1 MEKNLGIKWYQTID
15 STNSQANRELADAP
29 HGSVWVADFQTAGR
43 GQRGNRWESKS
54 AENLTFSILLRPTF
68 LHPAQQ
74 FHISRIASLGVL
86 RYLHD
91 KGLDAKIKWPNDIY
105 IGNKKICG
113 MLIENSISTDKLS
126 ASIVGIGLNLNQR
139 GFSSELTNPTSLI
152 MEKLSAEGN
161 SDLPDKIYDR
171 KDELSLLLG
180 YIFTAY
186 SELEEGY
193 CKELE
198 EEYHRNLYR
207 LGEFHRFIEIDQ
219 DAPADIPVE
228 RISRGKEITA
238 QILGTDEYGCA
249 IMEHISGEIKH
260 YPFKGIRYVL

>member
-139 GFSSELTNPTSLI
+139 GFSSKLTNPTSLI

-238 QILGTDEYGCA
+238 RILGTDEYGCA

>member
-1 MEKNLGIKWYQTID
+1 
-15 STNSQANRELADAP
+15 
-29 HGSVWVADFQTAGR
+29 
-43 GQRGNRWESKS
+43 
-54 AENLTFSILLRPTF
+54 
-68 LHPAQQ
+68 
-74 FHISRIASLGVL
+74 
-86 RYLHD
+86 
-91 KGLDAKIKWPNDIY
+91 
-105 IGNKKICG
+105 

-228 RISRGKEITA
+228 KISRGKEITA
-238 QILGTDEYGCA
+238 RILGTDEYGCA